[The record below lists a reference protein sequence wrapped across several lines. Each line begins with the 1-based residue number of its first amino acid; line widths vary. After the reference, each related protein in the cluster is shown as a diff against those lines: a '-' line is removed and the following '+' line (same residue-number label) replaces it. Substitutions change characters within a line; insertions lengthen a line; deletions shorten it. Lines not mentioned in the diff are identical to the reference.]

1 MGSLRFQAGAPL
13 VSEPMLPYAQ
23 TASTEISLCL
33 RPRWRHSP
41 RAGDGSD
48 QEAPHRPQGNATL
61 PQGRAVPSE
70 GGWDPGVNVS
80 KKTAWLN
87 PTQSHYDSFEYFL
100 DNLAIFWIGE
110 VVLRSARFV
119 TVRTFATAGR
129 LFRLG
134 QSDYGA

>member
-1 MGSLRFQAGAPL
+1 M
-13 VSEPMLPYAQ
+13 
-23 TASTEISLCL
+23 
-33 RPRWRHSP
+33 
-41 RAGDGSD
+41 
-48 QEAPHRPQGNATL
+48 
-61 PQGRAVPSE
+61 
-70 GGWDPGVNVS
+70 NVS

-134 QSDYGA
+134 QSDYGD